1 MLLQIIIVKSVK
13 KIGSIYDDNG
23 DRFSYDEFY
32 YDEFVFDTLYK
43 FPNIFKQDINSNECD
58 IFP

>member
-23 DRFSYDEFY
+23 VRFSYDEFY
-32 YDEFVFDTLYK
+32 SNEFVFDTSYK
-43 FPNIFKQDINSNECD
+43 FPNIFKQDIK
-58 IFP
+58 